1 MSLNLVTLLYLVA
14 SICFIQALKGL
25 SHPTTSI
32 RGNLFGMVGMTIAVL
47 TTAAL
52 IVKLA
57 GASTASASTGGLL
70 YVIGALVVGG
80 AVGAVM
86 AKRVEMTKMP
96 ELVAFMHSMI
106 GLAAVFIAVAAVAEP
121 YAFNIVAKGEPI
133 PTGNRLELFL
143 GAAIGAITFSGSVI
157 AFGKLSGKYKFRLF
171 QGAPVQFAGQHKLN
185 LILGL
190 TTVGLGLLF
199 MFTGSWTA
207 FFAMLALAFVM
218 GVLIIIPIGGADM
231 PVVVSMLNS
240 YSGWAAA
247 GIGFSLNNSMLIIA
261 GSLVGSSGAILSY
274 IMCKAMN
281 RSFFNVIGGG
291 FGGEAT
297 SAGGAKA
304 EARPVKSG
312 SADDAAFVLGNAE
325 TVVIVPGYGLA
336 VARAQHAVKELAAK
350 LTEKGITVKYA
361 IHPVAGRMP
370 GHMNVLL
377 AEAEVPYDQVFE
389 MEDING
395 EFGQA
400 DVAIILGANDVVNP
414 AAHIKGSPIYGM
426 PILEAYKAK
435 TIIVNK
441 RSMAAG
447 YAGLTMSSTPR
458 RWSRTWSRPSSDLA
472 GRLRVSEG
480 DRYEDCCVWRC
491 FHLLT
496 MPRHS
501 SPWLV
506 ARASGH
512 IQTRE

>member
-1 MSLNLVTLLYLVA
+1 VSLNLVTLLYLVA

-32 RGNLFGMVGMTIAVL
+32 RGNVFGMTGMAIATL

-52 IVKLA
+52 LVKLFESYHLSPA
-57 GASTASASTGGLL
+57 VGLGWVL
-70 YVIGALVVGG
+70 LGLVVGG
-80 AVGAVM
+80 AYGAWR
-86 AKRVEMTKMP
+86 AKTVEMTAMP
-96 ELVAFMHSMI
+96 ELVAFFHSMI
-106 GLAAVFIAVAAVAEP
+106 GMAAVFIAVAAAVEP
-121 YAFNIVAKGEPI
+121 YAFGIVARPAAGAAIDPI
-133 PTGNRLELFL
+133 PTGNRLELIL

-157 AFGKLSGKYKFRLF
+157 AWGKLSAKYKIRVF
-171 QGAPVQFAGQHKLN
+171 QGAPVTFKGQHYLN
-185 LILGL
+185 
-190 TTVGLGLLF
+190 
-199 MFTGSWTA
+199 
-207 FFAMLALAFVM
+207 LALAIAMVVFLVGYTLTESRFDFYLVLAIAFLL

-247 GIGFSLNNSMLIIA
+247 GIGFSLNNAMLIIA

-281 RSFFNVIGGG
+281 RSFFNVILGG
-291 FGGEAT
+291 FGGD
-297 SAGGAKA
+297 AGGPAAGKA
-304 EARPVKSG
+304 EQRPVKSG

-336 VARAQHAVKELAAK
+336 VARAQHAVKELATK
-350 LTEKGITVKYA
+350 LIEKGVSVKYA

-395 EFGQA
+395 ELGQV
-400 DVAIILGANDVVNP
+400 DVAVILGANDVVNP
-414 AAHIKGSPIYGM
+414 AAHTKGSPIYGM
-426 PILEAYKAK
+426 PIIEAYKAK

-447 YAGLTMSSTPR
+447 YAGLDNELFYMDKTMM
-458 RWSRTWSRPSSDLA
+458 
-472 GRLRVSEG
+472 VFG
-480 DRYEDCCVWRC
+480 DAKKVVEDMVKA
-491 FHLLT
+491 
-496 MPRHS
+496 
-501 SPWLV
+501 V
-506 ARASGH
+506 
-512 IQTRE
+512 E

>member
-1 MSLNLVTLLYLVA
+1 MSMNLVTLLYLVA
-14 SICFIQALKGL
+14 SVCFIQALKGL

-32 RGNLFGMVGMTIAVL
+32 RGNLFGMVGMLIAVL

-52 IVKLA
+52 IVELA
-57 GASTASASTGGLL
+57 GQMGQARAQGMVWVLGG
-70 YVIGALVVGG
+70 LVVGG
-80 AVGAVM
+80 SIGATM

-106 GLAAVFIAVAAVAEP
+106 GLAAVFIAVAAAAEP
-121 YAFNIVAKGEPI
+121 WAFGITAKGGAI
-133 PTGNRLELFL
+133 PGGNKVELAL
-143 GAAIGAITFSGSVI
+143 GAFIGAITFTGSVI

-171 QGAPVQFAGQHKLN
+171 QGAPVTFTGQHKLN
-185 LILGL
+185 LALGL
-190 TTVGLGLLF
+190 AAVFFIFGYWHSQSPLDFGLVIALGFLL
-199 MFTGSWTA
+199 
-207 FFAMLALAFVM
+207 
-218 GVLIIIPIGGADM
+218 GVLLIIPIGGADM

-281 RSFFNVIGGG
+281 RSFFNVILGG
-291 FGGEAT
+291 FGGEAGGPA
-297 SAGGAKA
+297 AGAA
-304 EARPVKSG
+304 QQRNVKSG

-325 TVVIVPGYGLA
+325 TVIIVPGYGLA
-336 VARAQHAVKELAAK
+336 VARAQHAVKELAHK
-350 LTEKGITVKYA
+350 LTEKGVTVKYA

-414 AAHIKGSPIYGM
+414 AAHTKGSPIYGM

-435 TIIVNK
+435 TVIVNK
-441 RSMAAG
+441 RSMASG
-447 YAGLTMSSTPR
+447 YAGLDNELFYMDKTMM
-458 RWSRTWSRPSSDLA
+458 
-472 GRLRVSEG
+472 VFG
-480 DRYEDCCVWRC
+480 DAKKVVEEMVKA
-491 FHLLT
+491 
-496 MPRHS
+496 
-501 SPWLV
+501 V
-506 ARASGH
+506 
-512 IQTRE
+512 E

>member
-1 MSLNLVTLLYLVA
+1 MSMSLVTLMYLIA

-32 RGNLFGMVGMTIAVL
+32 RGNLFGMIGMAIAAI

-52 IVKLA
+52 IYKLSSGNMA
-57 GASTASASTGGLL
+57 GMVNLL
-70 YVIGALVVGG
+70 IALVLGG
-80 AVGAVM
+80 SLGAYM
-86 AKRVEMTKMP
+86 ANKVEMTKMP

-106 GLAAVFIAVAAVAEP
+106 GLAAVFIAIAAVVEP
-121 YAFNIVAKGEPI
+121 YAFGIVAKGLEI
-133 PTGNRLELFL
+133 PVGNRLELFL

-171 QGAPVQFAGQHKLN
+171 QGAPVQYAGQHKIN
-185 LILGL
+185 LVLGL
-190 TTVGLGLLF
+190 ALLGLGLV
-199 MFTGSWTA
+199 FTFTQSMPA
-207 FFAMLALAFVM
+207 FYAMLALAFVM

-247 GIGFSLNNSMLIIA
+247 GIGFSLNNAMLIIA

-281 RSFFNVIGGG
+281 RSFFSVILGG
-291 FGGEAT
+291 FGGEAVT
-297 SAGGAKA
+297 AAAGGAEK
-304 EARPVKSG
+304 RPVKSG
-312 SADDAAFVLGNAE
+312 SADDAAFILGNAE
-325 TVVIVPGYGLA
+325 TVIIVPGYGLA
-336 VARAQHAVKELAAK
+336 VARAQHSVKELAQK
-350 LTEKGITVKYA
+350 LTEKGIKVKYA

-377 AEAEVPYDQVFE
+377 AEAEVPYEQVCE
-389 MEDING
+389 MEEING

-414 AAHIKGSPIYGM
+414 AALVKGSAIYGM

-435 TIIVNK
+435 TVIVNK

-447 YAGLTMSSTPR
+447 YAGLDNELFYMDKTMM
-458 RWSRTWSRPSSDLA
+458 
-472 GRLRVSEG
+472 VFG
-480 DRYEDCCVWRC
+480 DAKKVVED
-491 FHLLT
+491 
-496 MPRHS
+496 MGK
-501 SPWLV
+501 
-506 ARASGH
+506 A
-512 IQTRE
+512 IE

>member
-1 MSLNLVTLLYLVA
+1 MSMSFATLLYLIA
-14 SICFIQALKGL
+14 SVCFIQALKGL

-32 RGNLFGMVGMTIAVL
+32 RGNLFGMIGMGIAML
-47 TTAAL
+47 TTMAL
-52 IVKLA
+52 IVQISGGKAA
-57 GASTASASTGGLL
+57 GMAYVLL
-70 YVIGALVVGG
+70 GLVVGG
-80 AVGAVM
+80 GYGAYR
-86 AKRVEMTKMP
+86 AKTVDMTKMP
-96 ELVAFMHSMI
+96 ELVAFFHSMI
-106 GLAAVFIAVAAVAEP
+106 GLAAVFIAIAAVTEP
-121 YAFNIVAKGEPI
+121 YAFGIVAKGVAI
-133 PTGNRLELFL
+133 PAGNRLELFL
-143 GAAIGAITFSGSVI
+143 GAAIGAVTFSGSVI
-157 AFGKLSGKYKFRLF
+157 AFGKLSGTYKFRLF

-190 TTVGLGLLF
+190 ATIGLGLVYT
-199 MFTGSWTA
+199 FTESWPA
-207 FFAMLALAFVM
+207 FYAMLALAFVM

-281 RSFFNVIGGG
+281 RSFFNVILGG
-291 FGGEAT
+291 FGGEAVT
-297 SAGGAKA
+297 AVAGAK
-304 EARPVKSG
+304 EQRPVKTG
-312 SADDAAFVLGNAE
+312 SADDAAFVLSNAE

-350 LTEKGITVKYA
+350 LTAKGVIVKYA

-377 AEAEVPYDQVFE
+377 AEAEVPYDQVHE

-414 AAHIKGSPIYGM
+414 AAHIKGSAIYGM

-447 YAGLTMSSTPR
+447 YAGLDNELFYMDKTMM
-458 RWSRTWSRPSSDLA
+458 
-472 GRLRVSEG
+472 VFG
-480 DRYEDCCVWRC
+480 DAKKVVEDMVK
-491 FHLLT
+491 
-496 MPRHS
+496 
-501 SPWLV
+501 
-506 ARASGH
+506 A
-512 IQTRE
+512 IE

>member
-1 MSLNLVTLLYLVA
+1 MSMNLVTLLYLVA
-14 SICFIQALKGL
+14 SVCFIQALKGL
-25 SHPTTSI
+25 SHPTSSI
-32 RGNLFGMVGMTIAVL
+32 RGNLFGMVGMAIAML

-52 IVKLA
+52 IVEI
-57 GASTASASTGGLL
+57 SGGKALGMA
-70 YVIGALVVGG
+70 YVLVGLVVGG
-80 AVGAVM
+80 GYGAWR
-86 AKRVEMTKMP
+86 AKTVEMTKMP
-96 ELVAFMHSMI
+96 ELVAFFHSMI

-121 YAFNIVAKGEPI
+121 YAFGIAAKGSPI

-157 AFGKLSGKYKFRLF
+157 AFGKLSGTYKFRLF

-185 LILGL
+185 LVLGL
-190 TTVGLGLLF
+190 LTIGLGLVF
-199 MFTGSWTA
+199 MFTGSWPA
-207 FFAMLALAFVM
+207 FFAMLALSFVM

-247 GIGFSLNNSMLIIA
+247 GIGFSLNNSMLIIT

-281 RSFFNVIGGG
+281 RSFFNVILGG
-291 FGGEAT
+291 FGGEAGT
-297 SAGGAKA
+297 AVAGAK
-304 EARPVKSG
+304 EQRPVKSG
-312 SADDAAFVLGNAE
+312 SADDAAYILGNAE
-325 TVVIVPGYGLA
+325 TVIIVPGYGLA
-336 VARAQHAVKELAAK
+336 VARAQHAVNELAEK
-350 LTEKGITVKYA
+350 LIHRGVNVKYA

-414 AAHIKGSPIYGM
+414 AALTKGSPIYGM

-435 TIIVNK
+435 TVIVNK
-441 RSMAAG
+441 RSMAAV
-447 YAGLTMSSTPR
+447 YAGLDNELFYMDKTMM
-458 RWSRTWSRPSSDLA
+458 
-472 GRLRVSEG
+472 VFG
-480 DRYEDCCVWRC
+480 DAKKVIED
-491 FHLLT
+491 
-496 MPRHS
+496 MGK
-501 SPWLV
+501 
-506 ARASGH
+506 A
-512 IQTRE
+512 IE

>member
-1 MSLNLVTLLYLVA
+1 MSMNLVTLLYLVA
-14 SICFIQALKGL
+14 SVFFIQALKGL

-32 RGNLFGMVGMTIAVL
+32 RGNLFGMAGMLIATV

-57 GASTASASTGGLL
+57 HGNLFGLSYVLVGLLIGGGLGT
-70 YVIGALVVGG
+70 Y
-80 AVGAVM
+80 M
-86 AKRVEMTKMP
+86 ANKVEMTKMP

-106 GLAAVFIAVAAVAEP
+106 GLAAVFIASTAVLEP
-121 YAFNIVAKGEPI
+121 NAFSIAPTRELI
-133 PTGNRLELFL
+133 PGGNRIELAL
-143 GAAIGAITFSGSVI
+143 GAFIGAITFSGSVI

-171 QGAPVQFAGQHKLN
+171 QGAPVTFKGQHPLN
-185 LILGL
+185 LVLGL
-190 TTVGLGLLF
+190 A
-199 MFTGSWTA
+199 SA
-207 FFAMLALAFVM
+207 FFIFGFWHSASWMDFGLVLALGFLL
-218 GVLIIIPIGGADM
+218 GVLLIIPIGGADM

-281 RSFFNVIGGG
+281 RSFFNVILGG
-291 FGGEAT
+291 FGGEAGGPA
-297 SAGGAKA
+297 AGSTQQ
-304 EARPVKSG
+304 RNVKSG
-312 SADDAAFVLGNAE
+312 SADDAAFIMGNAE
-325 TVVIVPGYGLA
+325 SVIIVPGYGLA

-350 LTEKGITVKYA
+350 LTEKGVTVKYA

-389 MEDING
+389 MEDINA

-447 YAGLTMSSTPR
+447 YAGLDNELFYMDKTMM
-458 RWSRTWSRPSSDLA
+458 
-472 GRLRVSEG
+472 VFG
-480 DRYEDCCVWRC
+480 DAKKVVEDMLKAV
-491 FHLLT
+491 
-496 MPRHS
+496 
-501 SPWLV
+501 
-506 ARASGH
+506 
-512 IQTRE
+512 E

>member
-1 MSLNLVTLLYLVA
+1 MSMSLVTLLYLIA

-32 RGNLFGMVGMTIAVL
+32 RGNLFGMIGMAIAAV

-52 IVKLA
+52 IYKLSSGNMA
-57 GASTASASTGGLL
+57 GMVNLL
-70 YVIGALVVGG
+70 IALVLGG
-80 AVGAVM
+80 SLGAYM
-86 AKRVEMTKMP
+86 ANKVEMTKMP

-106 GLAAVFIAVAAVAEP
+106 GLAAVFIAIAAVVEP
-121 YAFNIVAKGEPI
+121 YAFGIVAKGLAI
-133 PTGNRLELFL
+133 PVGNRLELFL

-171 QGAPVQFAGQHKLN
+171 QGAPVQFAGQHKIN
-185 LILGL
+185 LVLGL
-190 TTVGLGLLF
+190 ALLGLGLV
-199 MFTGSWTA
+199 FTFTQSMPA
-207 FFAMLALAFVM
+207 FYAMLALAFVM

-247 GIGFSLNNSMLIIA
+247 GIGFSLNNAMLIIA

-281 RSFFNVIGGG
+281 RSFFNVILGG
-291 FGGEAT
+291 FGGEAVT
-297 SAGGAKA
+297 AAAGGAVQRA
-304 EARPVKSG
+304 VKSG
-312 SADDAAFVLGNAE
+312 SADDAAFVLSNAE

-350 LTEKGITVKYA
+350 LTEKGINVKYA

-377 AEAEVPYDQVFE
+377 AEAEVPYDQVHE

-395 EFGQA
+395 EFGQV

-414 AAHIKGSPIYGM
+414 AAHVKGSAIYGM

-447 YAGLTMSSTPR
+447 YAGLDNELFYMDKTMM
-458 RWSRTWSRPSSDLA
+458 
-472 GRLRVSEG
+472 VFG
-480 DRYEDCCVWRC
+480 DAKKVVED
-491 FHLLT
+491 
-496 MPRHS
+496 MGK
-501 SPWLV
+501 
-506 ARASGH
+506 A
-512 IQTRE
+512 IE

>member
-14 SICFIQALKGL
+14 SVCFIQALKGL

-32 RGNLFGMVGMTIAVL
+32 RGNVFGMSGMAIAAV

-57 GASTASASTGGLL
+57 DGHVGGLGWVL
-70 YVIGALVVGG
+70 LGLVAGG
-80 AVGAVM
+80 AYGAWR
-86 AKRVEMTKMP
+86 AHTVEMTKMP
-96 ELVAFMHSMI
+96 ELVAFFHSMI

-121 YAFNIVAKGEPI
+121 HAFAITAAPGEPI
-133 PTGNRLELFL
+133 PNGNRLELFL

-157 AFGKLSGKYKFRLF
+157 AFGKLSGTYKFRLF
-171 QGAPVQFAGQHKLN
+171 KGAPVQFAGQHLLN
-185 LILGL
+185 LVLGL
-190 TTVGLGLLF
+190 AMLGLGLAF
-199 MFTGSWTA
+199 VYTESWPA
-207 FFAMLALAFVM
+207 FFGMLALAFAM

-247 GIGFSLNNSMLIIA
+247 GIGFSLNNAMLIIA

-281 RSFFNVIGGG
+281 RSFFNVILGG
-291 FGGEAT
+291 FGGEA
-297 SAGGAKA
+297 GGPAA
-304 EARPVKSG
+304 ATEQRPVKSG
-312 SADDAAFVLGNAE
+312 SADDAAFILGNVE

-350 LTEKGITVKYA
+350 LTAKGITVKYA

-414 AAHIKGSPIYGM
+414 AALTKGSPIYGM

-435 TIIVNK
+435 TVIVNK

-447 YAGLTMSSTPR
+447 YAGLDNELFYMDKTMM
-458 RWSRTWSRPSSDLA
+458 
-472 GRLRVSEG
+472 VFG
-480 DRYEDCCVWRC
+480 DAKKVVEDMVK
-491 FHLLT
+491 
-496 MPRHS
+496 
-501 SPWLV
+501 
-506 ARASGH
+506 A
-512 IQTRE
+512 IE

>member
-1 MSLNLVTLLYLVA
+1 MSMSLVTLLYLIA

-32 RGNLFGMVGMTIAVL
+32 RGNLFGMIGMAIAVV

-52 IVKLA
+52 IYKLSSGNMA
-57 GASTASASTGGLL
+57 GMVNLL
-70 YVIGALVVGG
+70 IALVLGG
-80 AVGAVM
+80 SLGAYM
-86 AKRVEMTKMP
+86 ANKVEMTKMP

-106 GLAAVFIAVAAVAEP
+106 GLAAVFIAIAAVVEP
-121 YAFNIVAKGEPI
+121 YAFGIVAKGLEI
-133 PTGNRLELFL
+133 PVGNRLELFL
-143 GAAIGAITFSGSVI
+143 GAAIGAVTFSGSVI

-171 QGAPVQFAGQHKLN
+171 QGAPVQFAGQHKIN
-185 LILGL
+185 LVLGL
-190 TTVGLGLLF
+190 TLLGLGLV
-199 MFTGSWTA
+199 FTFTQSMPA
-207 FFAMLALAFVM
+207 FYAMLALAFVM

-247 GIGFSLNNSMLIIA
+247 GIGFSLNNAMLIIA

-281 RSFFNVIGGG
+281 RSFFNVILGG
-291 FGGEAT
+291 FGGEAVT
-297 SAGGAKA
+297 AVAGGAMQ
-304 EARPVKSG
+304 RSVKSG
-312 SADDAAFVLGNAE
+312 SADDAAFVLSNAE

-350 LTEKGITVKYA
+350 LTEKGISVKYA

-377 AEAEVPYDQVFE
+377 AEAEVPYDQVHE

-395 EFGQA
+395 EFGQV

-414 AAHIKGSPIYGM
+414 AAHVKGSAIYGM

-447 YAGLTMSSTPR
+447 YAGLDNELFYMDKTMM
-458 RWSRTWSRPSSDLA
+458 
-472 GRLRVSEG
+472 VFG
-480 DRYEDCCVWRC
+480 DAKKVVED
-491 FHLLT
+491 
-496 MPRHS
+496 MGK
-501 SPWLV
+501 
-506 ARASGH
+506 A
-512 IQTRE
+512 IE

>member
-1 MSLNLVTLLYLVA
+1 MSMSVATLLYLIA
-14 SICFIQALKGL
+14 SVCFIQALKGL

-32 RGNLFGMVGMTIAVL
+32 RGNLFGMVGMAIAML
-47 TTAAL
+47 TTMAL
-52 IVKLA
+52 IVQISGGKAA
-57 GASTASASTGGLL
+57 GMAWVLL
-70 YVIGALVVGG
+70 GLVVGG
-80 AVGAVM
+80 AYGAYR
-86 AKRVEMTKMP
+86 AKTVDMTKMP
-96 ELVAFMHSMI
+96 ELVAFFHSMI
-106 GLAAVFIAVAAVAEP
+106 GLAAVFIAIAAVTEP
-121 YAFNIVAKGEPI
+121 YAFGIVAKGVAI
-133 PTGNRLELFL
+133 PAGNRLELFL

-157 AFGKLSGKYKFRLF
+157 AFGKLSGTYKFRLF

-185 LILGL
+185 LLLGL
-190 TTVGLGLLF
+190 ATIGLGLVYT
-199 MFTGSWTA
+199 FTESWPA
-207 FFAMLALAFVM
+207 FYAMLALAFVM

-281 RSFFNVIGGG
+281 RSFFNVILGG
-291 FGGEAT
+291 FGGEAVT
-297 SAGGAKA
+297 AVAGGAVQ
-304 EARPVKSG
+304 RPVKSG
-312 SADDAAFVLGNAE
+312 SADDAAFVLSNAE

-350 LTEKGITVKYA
+350 LTAKGVNVKYA

-377 AEAEVPYDQVFE
+377 AEAEVPYDQVHE

-414 AAHIKGSPIYGM
+414 AAHIKGSAIYGM

-447 YAGLTMSSTPR
+447 YAGLDNELFYMDKTMM
-458 RWSRTWSRPSSDLA
+458 
-472 GRLRVSEG
+472 VFG
-480 DRYEDCCVWRC
+480 DAKKVVEDMVK
-491 FHLLT
+491 
-496 MPRHS
+496 
-501 SPWLV
+501 
-506 ARASGH
+506 A
-512 IQTRE
+512 IE

>member
-1 MSLNLVTLLYLVA
+1 MSMSFATLLYLIA
-14 SICFIQALKGL
+14 SVCFIQALKGL

-32 RGNLFGMVGMTIAVL
+32 RGNLFGMIGMGIAML
-47 TTAAL
+47 TTMAL
-52 IVKLA
+52 IVQISGGKAA
-57 GASTASASTGGLL
+57 GMAYVLL
-70 YVIGALVVGG
+70 GLVVGG
-80 AVGAVM
+80 GYGAYR
-86 AKRVEMTKMP
+86 AKTVDMTKMP
-96 ELVAFMHSMI
+96 ELVAFFHSMI
-106 GLAAVFIAVAAVAEP
+106 GLAAVFIAIAAVTEP
-121 YAFNIVAKGEPI
+121 YAFGIVAKGAAI
-133 PTGNRLELFL
+133 PAGNRLELFL
-143 GAAIGAITFSGSVI
+143 GAAIGAVTFSGSVI
-157 AFGKLSGKYKFRLF
+157 AFGKLSGTYKFRLF

-190 TTVGLGLLF
+190 ATIGLGLVYT
-199 MFTGSWTA
+199 FTESWPA
-207 FFAMLALAFVM
+207 FYAMLALAFVM

-281 RSFFNVIGGG
+281 RSFFNVILGG
-291 FGGEAT
+291 FGGEAVT
-297 SAGGAKA
+297 ALAGAK
-304 EARPVKSG
+304 EQRPVKTG
-312 SADDAAFVLGNAE
+312 SADDAAFVLSNAE

-350 LTEKGITVKYA
+350 LTAKGVIVKYA

-377 AEAEVPYDQVFE
+377 AEAEVPYDQVHE

-414 AAHIKGSPIYGM
+414 AAHIKGSAIYGM

-447 YAGLTMSSTPR
+447 YAGLDNELFYMDKTMM
-458 RWSRTWSRPSSDLA
+458 
-472 GRLRVSEG
+472 VFG
-480 DRYEDCCVWRC
+480 DAKKVIED
-491 FHLLT
+491 
-496 MPRHS
+496 MGK
-501 SPWLV
+501 
-506 ARASGH
+506 A
-512 IQTRE
+512 IE

>member
-1 MSLNLVTLLYLVA
+1 M
-14 SICFIQALKGL
+14 I
-25 SHPTTSI
+25 
-32 RGNLFGMVGMTIAVL
+32 GMAIAAV

-52 IVKLA
+52 IFKLSA
-57 GASTASASTGGLL
+57 GNMGGMANLL
-70 YVIGALVVGG
+70 IALVVGG
-80 AVGAVM
+80 SLGAYM
-86 AKRVEMTKMP
+86 ANKVEMTKMP

-106 GLAAVFIAVAAVAEP
+106 GLAAVFIAIAAVVEP
-121 YAFNIVAKGEPI
+121 YAFGIVAKGLAI
-133 PTGNRLELFL
+133 PVGNRLELFL
-143 GAAIGAITFSGSVI
+143 GAAIGAVTFSGSVI

-171 QGAPVQFAGQHKLN
+171 QGAPVQFAGQHKIN
-185 LILGL
+185 LVLGL
-190 TTVGLGLLF
+190 TLLGLGLV
-199 MFTGSWTA
+199 FTFTQSMPA
-207 FFAMLALAFVM
+207 FYAMLALAFVM

-247 GIGFSLNNSMLIIA
+247 GIGFSLNNAMLIIA

-281 RSFFNVIGGG
+281 RSFFNVILGG
-291 FGGEAT
+291 FGGEAVT
-297 SAGGAKA
+297 AAAGGAVQ
-304 EARPVKSG
+304 RSVKSG
-312 SADDAAFVLGNAE
+312 SADDAAFVLSNAE

-350 LTEKGITVKYA
+350 LTEKGINVKYA

-377 AEAEVPYDQVFE
+377 AEAEVPYDQVHE

-395 EFGQA
+395 EFGQV

-414 AAHIKGSPIYGM
+414 AAHVKGSAIYGM

-447 YAGLTMSSTPR
+447 YAGLDNELFYMDKTMM
-458 RWSRTWSRPSSDLA
+458 
-472 GRLRVSEG
+472 VFG
-480 DRYEDCCVWRC
+480 DAKKVVED
-491 FHLLT
+491 
-496 MPRHS
+496 MGK
-501 SPWLV
+501 
-506 ARASGH
+506 A
-512 IQTRE
+512 IE

>member
-1 MSLNLVTLLYLVA
+1 MSMNLVVLLYLVA
-14 SICFIQALKGL
+14 SILFIQALKGL

-32 RGNLFGMVGMTIAVL
+32 RGNLFGMSGMAIAVV

-52 IVKLA
+52 IFNQATQLGQVDPVQGLGWVLLGLVIGGGA
-57 GASTASASTGGLL
+57 GA
-70 YVIGALVVGG
+70 I
-80 AVGAVM
+80 M
-86 AKRVEMTKMP
+86 AQRVEMTKMP

-106 GLAAVFIAVAAVAEP
+106 GLAAVFIAIAAVVEP
-121 YAFNIVAKGEPI
+121 AAFGIVAQGLGTLDI
-133 PTGNRLELFL
+133 PNGNRLELFL

-171 QGAPVQFAGQHKLN
+171 QGAPVVFAGQHMLN
-185 LILGL
+185 LLLGIA
-190 TTVGLGLLF
+190 TAGLGVFF
-199 MFTGSWTA
+199 MFTGDWNA
-207 FFAMLALAFVM
+207 FLLMLALSFVL

-281 RSFFNVIGGG
+281 RSFFNVILGG
-291 FGGEAT
+291 FGGEAGT
-297 SAGGAKA
+297 AVAGST
-304 EARPVKSG
+304 EQRPVKSG
-312 SADDAAFVLGNAE
+312 SADDAAFILGNAE

-336 VARAQHAVKELAAK
+336 VARAQHAVKELAEK
-350 LTEKGITVKYA
+350 LTHKGITVKYA

-395 EFGQA
+395 EFGQV
-400 DVAIILGANDVVNP
+400 DVAIVLGANDVVNP
-414 AAHIKGSPIYGM
+414 AAMIKGSAIYGM

-447 YAGLTMSSTPR
+447 YAGLDNELFYMDKTMM
-458 RWSRTWSRPSSDLA
+458 
-472 GRLRVSEG
+472 VFG
-480 DRYEDCCVWRC
+480 DAKKVVEDMVK
-491 FHLLT
+491 
-496 MPRHS
+496 
-501 SPWLV
+501 
-506 ARASGH
+506 A
-512 IQTRE
+512 IE